1 MSKEF
6 WHAKCL
12 VLNISNLLIIKY
24 RKGRFIM
31 ANTATNLDRV
41 KLLDQMLEDLAGDE
55 FDEYGEG
62 ENGFGSAIK
71 RFAADE
77 VLADMDNLH

>member
-1 MSKEF
+1 
-6 WHAKCL
+6 
-12 VLNISNLLIIKY
+12 
-24 RKGRFIM
+24 M
-31 ANTATNLDRV
+31 ASTTTNADKV

-62 ENGFGSAIK
+62 ESGFGSAMK

-77 VLADMDNLH
+77 ELVAIDNLH